1 MVDVVED
8 AEVLFSK
15 TVAIFFRIFLKSPL
29 EFWMKFFSFD
39 HSSFLG
45 GSVLPLCLSV
55 LEVVVLVV
63 VEVLIV
69 DVFVCFSSVD
79 EGMSLF
85 VLLLL
90 LLLF

>member
-15 TVAIFFRIFLKSPL
+15 TVAIFVRIFLKSPL
-29 EFWMKFFSFD
+29 ELLMKFFSFD
-39 HSSFLG
+39 HSSLSV
-45 GSVLPLCLSV
+45 GSVLPLYGSV
-55 LEVVVLVV
+55 LEVVLLVV

-69 DVFVCFSSVD
+69 DVFVVFSNVD
-79 EGMSLF
+79 EGMLLF

-90 LLLF
+90 LF

>member
-15 TVAIFFRIFLKSPL
+15 TVAIFVRIFLKSPL
-29 EFWMKFFSFD
+29 ELLMKFFSFD
-39 HSSFLG
+39 HSSLSV
-45 GSVLPLCLSV
+45 GSVLPLYGSV
-55 LEVVVLVV
+55 LVLLVV

-69 DVFVCFSSVD
+69 DVFVVFSSVD
-79 EGMSLF
+79 EGMLLF

-90 LLLF
+90 LF